1 MLFLM
6 NNQNRMVKIHYI
18 NESILHILAIASQV
32 SKIVKTDTDY
42 GKNFYPVQS
51 PVIRHYIIPSGASM
65 VHKVEFFSTPCE

>member
-6 NNQNRMVKIHYI
+6 NKQNRKVKIHFI

-32 SKIVKTDTDY
+32 SKIVKADY

-51 PVIRHYIIPSGASM
+51 PVIRHYIIPSGASL
-65 VHKVEFFSTPCE
+65 VLRVESFSTP